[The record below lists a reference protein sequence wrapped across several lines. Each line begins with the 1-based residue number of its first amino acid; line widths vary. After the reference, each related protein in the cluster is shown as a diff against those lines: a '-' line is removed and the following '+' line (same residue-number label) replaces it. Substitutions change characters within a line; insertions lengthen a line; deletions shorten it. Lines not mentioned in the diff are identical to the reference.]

1 MMDTTNHGRLTSSE
15 RIRGSLLGH
24 ALGDAIGAKR
34 EGGWLARSLWFVLG
48 LSQPG
53 MWRTSDDTAMAHGT
67 VRSILECGGVDV
79 DHMARTWAAEARWSR
94 GYGPGAL
101 KVLRRIRDGKEWRDL
116 GPAHVYSGGSFGNG
130 AAMRAAPLGLY
141 LAERPELLET
151 VRLASSVTHGHP
163 LGIDGGV
170 VLALATAQAL
180 RDERDIGELIAA
192 CSTEE
197 FRTRLGAVEACLA
210 RRPEPRELAREF
222 GRSIRALDSAV
233 TALVAAW
240 LHEDDTFEKLIAY
253 CMAIGGDTDTIA
265 AMAGGIYGARRGL
278 EALPAAWLAKLENR
292 ANLDADAQ
300 ALARRM
306 SRRDEPDRYA
316 LEAVHAIDGAWR
328 SMEPLRVGN
337 VPVTLGE
344 PVVFVRVTREGEP
357 YLRIDVHL
365 GEGELGPILLWD
377 DLVCVASSTAVHL
390 VELESR
396 EVATHEHGG
405 WSVRLHATPTALLA
419 CTNDRVLCF
428 DAGARCVW
436 RSGAVGVDGVEI
448 EDVREGMVLGTG
460 DWDPP
465 GGWRAF
471 RLRLADGT
479 PVPVP
484 GA

>member
-1 MMDTTNHGRLTSSE
+1 
-15 RIRGSLLGH
+15 
-24 ALGDAIGAKR
+24 
-34 EGGWLARSLWFVLG
+34 
-48 LSQPG
+48 
-53 MWRTSDDTAMAHGT
+53 
-67 VRSILECGGVDV
+67 
-79 DHMARTWAAEARWSR
+79 
-94 GYGPGAL
+94 
-101 KVLRRIRDGKEWRDL
+101 
-116 GPAHVYSGGSFGNG
+116 
-130 AAMRAAPLGLY
+130 MRAAPLGLY

-328 SMEPLRVGN
+328 T
-337 VPVTLGE
+337 VP
-344 PVVFVRVTREGEP
+344 PSS
-357 YLRIDVHL
+357 VHRRC
-365 GEGELGPILLWD
+365 G
-377 DLVCVASSTAVHL
+377 T
-390 VELESR
+390 
-396 EVATHEHGG
+396 GG
-405 WSVRLHATPTALLA
+405 TWSPTAPTPAGTCSPSPAGFRRLDKRA
-419 CTNDRVLCF
+419 RTPDR
-428 DAGARCVW
+428 RCHGFTPH
-436 RSGAVGVDGVEI
+436 RFAPAV
-448 EDVREGMVLGTG
+448 RPG
-460 DWDPP
+460 D
-465 GGWRAF
+465 
-471 RLRLADGT
+471 RLR
-479 PVPVP
+479 P
-484 GA
+484 GRLRRGVGPGRNGRPPRAAVRRLRSRAVTA